1 MPKKTTEKMSRKS
14 SSIARRAL
22 GAAVVSAAILGSA
35 NIGAA
40 GLGQLTVL
48 SALGQPLQAEIE
60 LTSVSKEEAG
70 NVSVRLAPAAAF
82 RQANIEFNPS
92 LANLRFAVEQR
103 GNRQVVRITSSQPMN
118 EPFVDVLLEVSSNG
132 ARLLREYVVLLD
144 PVGSRRAQ
152 PAETAP
158 APAPAAAPAAPA
170 ARQQASRAAPA
181 AAATESAPSGDSYPV
196 KRGDTLAAIAGQVK
210 PEGVS
215 LDQMLVALQRSNP
228 NAFVGNNINR
238 LRTGQILSVPSA
250 ETARSVNNGEARRI
264 VVAQSA
270 DFNNY
275 RNRLASQVAG
285 NATGQGEGGQLASGK
300 VTSRVEEQRNTAGE
314 SRDRLQVSRSGAP
327 VSGAD
332 AEERIA
338 QEKALAEANS
348 RVKELEK
355 TVGDLQRLL
364 EIRNRDL
371 AARQNQAAAPAA
383 GEKAAAANDKPAAAA
398 VTSTAPA
405 AAATASAAP
414 PAAEAS
420 APPAATAPTPT
431 PTSTP
436 AADSAASAAAPAP
449 AAQAAKP
456 APKPAIPA
464 PPPPEPSMLDE
475 LTGNPAVLGGSALL
489 LALLAALGIT
499 RSRKAKQAKAARGTS
514 IMPTSTLK
522 TNSLFGAAGGQSVDT
537 NNSVFNSNFSPS
549 ASQLDTNEVDPV
561 AEADVYIAYGRDAQ
575 AEEILKEAL
584 RTQPDR
590 AAVRGKLLEIYAAR
604 KDLRAF
610 ETTATELFSLTKGEG
625 EEWAQAATLGL
636 SLDPANPLYASA
648 RKPSDAAEAGSKAA
662 AAGAGLAVAAS
673 AFAAENAKDAEETHG
688 NDIDFDALLNTT
700 QQSHQDEPLAADDEA
715 RQPQSTMPDLIET
728 PPAHS
733 DTPIALTDADIDTD
747 TDTDTDTDAVAA
759 DAPDLNPAPAAS
771 SAVQPEAT
779 PAAPD
784 PASNLLD
791 FDFDLDSFGKT
802 PLPTPPAA
810 QSSDEPA
817 NAEPADSRLM
827 DFKLDDLDLP
837 KPEAASASASPSLD
851 DDEFPPLELD
861 MPAKPAVGAV
871 HDEPAPLD
879 FDLSGI
885 SLDLD
890 PHGGTDAALQD
901 VPTLGE
907 TSYSNTAE
915 MATKLDLASAYQEIG
930 DREGARELL
939 EEVIKGGDSEQ
950 SEKAKVLLAKL
961 D

>member
-22 GAAVVSAAILGSA
+22 GAAVVSAAILGSVSA
-35 NIGAA
+35 SAA

-60 LTSVSKEEAG
+60 LTSVSREEVG
-70 NVSVRLAPAAAF
+70 NVSVRLAPASAF

-118 EPFVDVLLEVSSNG
+118 EPFVDVLLEVNSNG
-132 ARLLREYVVLLD
+132 TRLLREYVVLLD

-158 APAPAAAPAAPA
+158 APAATPAAPA
-170 ARQQASRAAPA
+170 ASQQASRAAPA
-181 AAATESAPSGDSYPV
+181 AGQATESAPTGDSYPV

-215 LDQMLVALQRSNP
+215 LDQMLVALQRANP
-228 NAFVGNNINR
+228 NAFVANNINR

-250 ETARSVNNGEARRI
+250 ETARSVSNGEARRI

-285 NATGQGEGGQLASGK
+285 SATGQGEGGQLASGK

-327 VSGAD
+327 ASGAD

-383 GEKAAAANDKPAAAA
+383 GEKAVAASDNPAAGAVAA
-398 VTSTAPA
+398 APA
-405 AAATASAAP
+405 ATATVGAAP

-420 APPAATAPTPT
+420 APPAVSAPTPT
-431 PTSTP
+431 PTP
-436 AADSAASAAAPAP
+436 AADNAASAAAVAP
-449 AAQAAKP
+449 AAKP

-464 PPPPEPSMLDE
+464 PPPPEPGMLEE
-475 LTGNPAVLGGSALL
+475 LTGNPAVLGGSALV

-499 RSRKAKQAKAARGTS
+499 RSRKAKQAKAIRGTS
-514 IMPTSTLK
+514 ILPTSTLK

-648 RKPSDAAEAGSKAA
+648 RKSSDAPDTGSGTAL
-662 AAGAGLAVAAS
+662 AAGAGLAAAATAS
-673 AFAAENAKDAEETHG
+673 EAKETHG
-688 NDIDFDALLNTT
+688 NEIDFDALLNTT
-700 QQSHQDEPLAADDEA
+700 QQSHQDEP
-715 RQPQSTMPDLIET
+715 
-728 PPAHS
+728 
-733 DTPIALTDADIDTD
+733 
-747 TDTDTDTDAVAA
+747 
-759 DAPDLNPAPAAS
+759 PAAGEK
-771 SAVQPEAT
+771 AGVVTTEPQ

-784 PASNLLD
+784 LMETSSAGSETPVASANPDIETVDVPDLNLTPAASPTAQPEAAPASPEPAPASPEPASNLLD
-791 FDFDLDSFGKT
+791 FDFDLDSFGKA
-802 PLPTPPAA
+802 PLSTPPAA
-810 QSSDEPA
+810 QAHDEPPGA
-817 NAEPADSRLM
+817 APADSRLM
-827 DFKLDDLDLP
+827 DFKLDDLDLS
-837 KPEAASASASPSLD
+837 KPDTASASGMSSQD

-861 MPAKPAVGAV
+861 VPAKPAAAAI
-871 HDEPAPLD
+871 HEESAPMD

-907 TSYSNTAE
+907 TSYSNAAE

>member
-132 ARLLREYVVLLD
+132 TRLLREYVVLLD

-383 GEKAAAANDKPAAAA
+383 GEKAAAANDK
-398 VTSTAPA
+398 
-405 AAATASAAP
+405 

-747 TDTDTDTDAVAA
+747 TDAVAA

-817 NAEPADSRLM
+817 DVEPADAEPADSRLM

>member
-1 MPKKTTEKMSRKS
+1 M
-14 SSIARRAL
+14 
-22 GAAVVSAAILGSA
+22 
-35 NIGAA
+35 
-40 GLGQLTVL
+40 GQLTVL

-60 LTSVSKEEAG
+60 LTSVSKDEAG

-132 ARLLREYVVLLD
+132 TRLLREYVVLLD

-158 APAPAAAPAAPA
+158 APAATPAAPA

-181 AAATESAPSGDSYPV
+181 AAPAQSTETAPGGDSYPV

-215 LDQMLVALQRSNP
+215 LDQMLVALQRANP

-250 ETARSVNNGEARRI
+250 ETARSVSNGEARRI

-285 NATGQGEGGQLASGK
+285 SATGQGEGGQLASGK
-300 VTSRVEEQRNTAGE
+300 VTSRVEEQRNTGGE

-364 EIRNRDL
+364 EIKNRDL
-371 AARQNQAAAPAA
+371 AARQNQAVAPAA
-383 GEKAAAANDKPAAAA
+383 QEKPMAANDKPAAAA
-398 VTSTAPA
+398 VAGTAPA
-405 AAATASAAP
+405 SAASATP
-414 PAAEAS
+414 PAAEAGT
-420 APPAATAPTPT
+420 PPSATAPTPT
-431 PTSTP
+431 PAPTP
-436 AADSAASAAAPAP
+436 AADNAASTAAAP

-464 PPPPEPSMLDE
+464 PPPPEPSMLEE
-475 LTGNPAVLGGSALL
+475 LAGNPAVLGGSALV

-499 RSRKAKQAKAARGTS
+499 RSRKAKQAKAIRGTS

-610 ETTATELFSLTKGEG
+610 EATATELFSLTKGEG
-625 EEWAQAATLGL
+625 EEWAQAAILGL

-648 RKPSDAAEAGSKAA
+648 RKPSDAADTGSGAA
-662 AAGAGLAVAAS
+662 LAAGAGIAAADAS
-673 AFAAENAKDAEETHG
+673 NADDAHG
-688 NDIDFDALLNTT
+688 NEIDFDALLNTT
-700 QQSHQDEPLAADDEA
+700 QQSHQDDAPAASEKIDAETTEQDAAAPDLTETPLAA
-715 RQPQSTMPDLIET
+715 SET
-728 PPAHS
+728 PVAPALPDVDGADVS
-733 DTPIALTDADIDTD
+733 DLH
-747 TDTDTDTDAVAA
+747 
-759 DAPDLNPAPAAS
+759 PAPAANH
-771 SAVQPEAT
+771 AAEPEAT
-779 PAAPD
+779 PATPE

-791 FDFDLDSFGKT
+791 FDFDLDSFGKA
-802 PLPTPPAA
+802 PPPTPPAA
-810 QSSDEPA
+810 HANDEPA
-817 NAEPADSRLM
+817 EAAPADSRLM

-837 KPEAASASASPSLD
+837 KPDAASASAAPSLD

-861 MPAKPAVGAV
+861 VPARPAETAAV
-871 HDEPAPLD
+871 HDESAPMD

-907 TSYSNTAE
+907 TSYSNAAE

-939 EEVIKGGDSEQ
+939 EEVIKGGDNEQ
-950 SEKAKVLLAKL
+950 SEKAKVLLARL

>member
-35 NIGAA
+35 AAGAA

-48 SALGQPLQAEIE
+48 SALGQPLLAEIE

-70 NVSVRLAPAAAF
+70 NVSVRLAPASAF

-118 EPFVDVLLEVSSNG
+118 EPFVDVLLEVNSNG
-132 ARLLREYVVLLD
+132 SRLLREYVVLLD
-144 PVGSRRAQ
+144 PAGSRRAQ

-158 APAPAAAPAAPA
+158 APAATPAAPA
-170 ARQQASRAAPA
+170 AQAARQPASRAAPA
-181 AAATESAPSGDSYPV
+181 AAPAAENSASGDSYPV

-215 LDQMLVALQRSNP
+215 LDQMLVALQKANP

-250 ETARSVNNGEARRI
+250 EAARSVSNSEARRI

-285 NATGQGEGGQLASGK
+285 SATGQSEGGQLASGK
-300 VTSRVEEQRNTAGE
+300 VTSRVEEQRNTASE

-327 VSGAD
+327 ASGAD

-355 TVGDLQRLL
+355 TVSDLQRLL

-383 GEKAAAANDKPAAAA
+383 EQKPAVAGDKPADTVAAN
-398 VTSTAPA
+398 TAPA
-405 AAATASAAP
+405 AAATATADPAQ
-414 PAAEAS
+414 PAAVAT
-420 APPAATAPTPT
+420 PPV
-431 PTSTP
+431 
-436 AADSAASAAAPAP
+436 AAAPAP
-449 AAQAAKP
+449 AADNAASTAAAAPAAAKP
-456 APKPAIPA
+456 APKPVIPA
-464 PPPPEPSMLDE
+464 PPPPEPSMLEE
-475 LTGNPAVLGGSALL
+475 LAGNPAVLGGSALV

-499 RSRKAKQAKAARGTS
+499 RSRKAKQAKAVRGTS

-537 NNSVFNSNFSPS
+537 SNSVFNSNFSPS

-610 ETTATELFSLTKGEG
+610 EATATELFSLTKGEG

-648 RKPSDAAEAGSKAA
+648 RKPADAPGAASGAAVA
-662 AAGAGLAVAAS
+662 AAGAGLAAAAS
-673 AFAAENAKDAEETHG
+673 ASAVEEARG
-688 NDIDFDALLNTT
+688 NEIDFDALLNTT
-700 QQSHQDEPLAADDEA
+700 QQSHQEETPAA
-715 RQPQSTMPDLIET
+715 RQEASEPQS
-728 PPAHS
+728 A
-733 DTPIALTDADIDTD
+733 
-747 TDTDTDTDAVAA
+747 
-759 DAPDLNPAPAAS
+759 APDLMETPELDINAPLAS
-771 SAVQPEAT
+771 
-779 PAAPD
+779 AAPD
-784 PASNLLD
+784 SLEVNAPHLSPAPSASAETQPKPAAAPEPASNLLD
-791 FDFDLDSFGKT
+791 FDFDLDSFGKA

-810 QSSDEPA
+810 PSGD
-817 NAEPADSRLM
+817 EPADSRLM

-837 KPEAASASASPSLD
+837 KPDAASAAATPSLD

-861 MPAKPAVGAV
+861 VPAKPAAPASL
-871 HDEPAPLD
+871 HDESAPMD

-939 EEVIKGGDSEQ
+939 EEVIRGGDSEQ
-950 SEKAKVLLAKL
+950 SEKARALLQKL

>member
-35 NIGAA
+35 SAGAA
-40 GLGQLTVL
+40 GLGQLSVL

-132 ARLLREYVVLLD
+132 TRLLREYVVLLD

-158 APAPAAAPAAPA
+158 APAAAPAAPA

-181 AAATESAPSGDSYPV
+181 AAAAESAPSGDSYPV

-215 LDQMLVALQRSNP
+215 LDQMLVALQRANP

-250 ETARSVNNGEARRI
+250 ETARSVSNGEAQRI

-285 NATGQGEGGQLASGK
+285 SATGQGEGGQLASGK
-300 VTSRVEEQRNTAGE
+300 VTSRIEEKRNTAGE

-327 VSGAD
+327 ASCAD

-383 GEKAAAANDKPAAAA
+383 GEKATAANDKPAAAA

-414 PAAEAS
+414 PAAEAI

-431 PTSTP
+431 PTP
-436 AADSAASAAAPAP
+436 AADNAASAAAPAP

-648 RKPSDAAEAGSKAA
+648 RKPSDAPEAGSKAA
-662 AAGAGLAVAAS
+662 VAGAGLAAAAS
-673 AFAAENAKDAEETHG
+673 AFAAENAEGAEETHG

-700 QQSHQDEPLAADDEA
+700 QQSHEDEPLAADDEA
-715 RQPQSTMPDLIET
+715 RQPQSTTPDLIEM

-733 DTPIALTDADIDTD
+733 DAPIALTDIDTD
-747 TDTDTDTDAVAA
+747 ADAVAA
-759 DAPDLNPAPAAS
+759 DTPDLNPAPAAS
-771 SAVQPEAT
+771 SAVPPEAT
-779 PAAPD
+779 PAAPE

-810 QSSDEPA
+810 QSSDKPGDV
-817 NAEPADSRLM
+817 EPADSRLM

-871 HDEPAPLD
+871 HDEPAPMD

>member
-1 MPKKTTEKMSRKS
+1 M
-14 SSIARRAL
+14 
-22 GAAVVSAAILGSA
+22 
-35 NIGAA
+35 
-40 GLGQLTVL
+40 GQLTVL

-132 ARLLREYVVLLD
+132 TRLLREYVVLLD

-158 APAPAAAPAAPA
+158 APAATPAAPA

-181 AAATESAPSGDSYPV
+181 AAPAAEAAASGDSYPV

-215 LDQMLVALQRSNP
+215 LDQMLVALQRANP

-238 LRTGQILSVPSA
+238 LRTGQILSVPNA
-250 ETARSVNNGEARRI
+250 EAARSVSNGEARRI

-285 NATGQGEGGQLASGK
+285 SATGQGEGGQLASGK
-300 VTSRVEEQRNTAGE
+300 VTSRVEEQRNTGGE
-314 SRDRLQVSRSGAP
+314 TRDRLQVSRSGAP

-364 EIRNRDL
+364 EIKNRDL

-383 GEKAAAANDKPAAAA
+383 QEKPAAASDQPAAAA
-398 VTSTAPA
+398 V
-405 AAATASAAP
+405 ASAAPASAASATP
-414 PAAEAS
+414 PAAEAG
-420 APPAATAPTPT
+420 APLAATTPTPT
-431 PTSTP
+431 PAP
-436 AADSAASAAAPAP
+436 AADNAAAAAAP

-456 APKPAIPA
+456 ASKPAVPA
-464 PPPPEPSMLDE
+464 PPPPPEPGMLEE
-475 LTGNPAVLGGSALL
+475 LTGNPAVLGGSALV

-499 RSRKAKQAKAARGTS
+499 RSRKAKQAKAIRGTS

-610 ETTATELFSLTKGEG
+610 EATATELFSLTKGEG
-625 EEWAQAATLGL
+625 EEWAQAAILGL
-636 SLDPANPLYASA
+636 SLDPTNPLYASA
-648 RKPSDAAEAGSKAA
+648 RKPSDGLDTGAGAGL
-662 AAGAGLAVAAS
+662 AAGAGLGATAAAS
-673 AFAAENAKDAEETHG
+673 AADEAHG
-688 NDIDFDALLNTT
+688 NEIDFDALLNTT
-700 QQSHQDEPLAADDEA
+700 QQSHQDDAPTAGEKADVEPSGQQPAASDLTETPLASSEMPVAPALPDVDSADV
-715 RQPQSTMPDLIET
+715 PDLH
-728 PPAHS
+728 A
-733 DTPIALTDADIDTD
+733 
-747 TDTDTDTDAVAA
+747 
-759 DAPDLNPAPAAS
+759 APAAGP
-771 SAVQPEAT
+771 AADPEAT
-779 PAAPD
+779 PATPE

-802 PLPTPPAA
+802 PPPTPPAVHA
-810 QSSDEPA
+810 DEEPA
-817 NAEPADSRLM
+817 EAAPADSRLM

-837 KPEAASASASPSLD
+837 KPDAASASAAPSLD

-861 MPAKPAVGAV
+861 VPGRPAETAAV
-871 HDEPAPLD
+871 HDESAPMD

-907 TSYSNTAE
+907 TSYSNAAE

-939 EEVIKGGDSEQ
+939 EEVIKGGDNEQ

>member
-1 MPKKTTEKMSRKS
+1 MPKKITENMSGKS

-35 NIGAA
+35 GAGAA

-70 NVSVRLAPAAAF
+70 NVSVRLAPASAF

-132 ARLLREYVVLLD
+132 TRLLREYVVLLD

-158 APAPAAAPAAPA
+158 APAATPAAPA

-181 AAATESAPSGDSYPV
+181 AAQANETAPSGDSYPV

-215 LDQMLVALQRSNP
+215 LDQMLVALQRANP

-250 ETARSVNNGEARRI
+250 ETARSVSNGEARRI

-285 NATGQGEGGQLASGK
+285 SASGQGEGGQLASGK

-327 VSGAD
+327 VSGTD

-364 EIRNRDL
+364 EIKNRDL

-383 GEKAAAANDKPAAAA
+383 QEKAVPATDQPAAAA
-398 VTSTAPA
+398 VASAAPA
-405 AAATASAAP
+405 AAAPAGATP

-420 APPAATAPTPT
+420 APPAATTPT
-431 PTSTP
+431 PAPTP
-436 AADSAASAAAPAP
+436 AADNAASAATAAP
-449 AAQAAKP
+449 AAQAVKP
-456 APKPAIPA
+456 TPKPAIPA
-464 PPPPEPSMLDE
+464 PPPPEPSMLEE
-475 LTGNPAVLGGSALL
+475 LTGNPVVLGGSALV

-499 RSRKAKQAKAARGTS
+499 RSRKAKQAKAASNTS

-610 ETTATELFSLTKGEG
+610 EATATELFSLTKGEG
-625 EEWAQAATLGL
+625 EEWSQAATLGL

-648 RKPSDAAEAGSKAA
+648 RKPSDAPDTGSGAA
-662 AAGAGLAVAAS
+662 LASGAGLAAAAVASTAS
-673 AFAAENAKDAEETHG
+673 AAEETHG
-688 NDIDFDALLNTT
+688 NEIDFDALLNTT
-700 QQSHQDEPLAADDEA
+700 QQAHQDELPAASETAGTETPEQQPAAPDLTETPLAASETPVAPALPDVDSA
-715 RQPQSTMPDLIET
+715 DVPDLHT
-728 PPAHS
+728 
-733 DTPIALTDADIDTD
+733 
-747 TDTDTDTDAVAA
+747 
-759 DAPDLNPAPAAS
+759 APAAS
-771 SAVQPEAT
+771 HAAEPEAT
-779 PAAPD
+779 PATPE

-791 FDFDLDSFGKT
+791 FDFDLDSFGKA
-802 PLPTPPAA
+802 PLPTSPAA
-810 QSSDEPA
+810 HADDEPDEA
-817 NAEPADSRLM
+817 APADSRLM

-837 KPEAASASASPSLD
+837 KPDAASASATPSLD

-861 MPAKPAVGAV
+861 VPARPAATAAAAV
-871 HDEPAPLD
+871 HDESAPMD

-939 EEVIKGGDSEQ
+939 EEVIKGGDNEQ

>member
-14 SSIARRAL
+14 SSLARRAL

-35 NIGAA
+35 SAGAA

-48 SALGQPLQAEIE
+48 SALGQSLQAEIE

-82 RQANIEFNPS
+82 RQANIEFSPS

-132 ARLLREYVVLLD
+132 TRLLREYVVLLD

-158 APAPAAAPAAPA
+158 APAQAATPAAPA

-181 AAATESAPSGDSYPV
+181 AAQSTEAAPSGDSYPV

-215 LDQMLVALQRSNP
+215 LDQMLVALQRANP
-228 NAFVGNNINR
+228 NAFAGNNINR

-250 ETARSVNNGEARRI
+250 EAARSVSNGEARRI

-275 RNRLASQVAG
+275 RTGLASQVAG
-285 NATGQGEGGQLASGK
+285 SATGQGEGGQLASGK

-327 VSGAD
+327 VSGPD

-383 GEKAAAANDKPAAAA
+383 GEKAAAASDKPAAAA
-398 VTSTAPA
+398 VAGAAPA
-405 AAATASAAP
+405 AAASALP
-414 PAAEAS
+414 PSTDAGPVPAAS
-420 APPAATAPTPT
+420 APTPAPTPA
-431 PTSTP
+431 P
-436 AADSAASAAAPAP
+436 APDNAGSAAAGP
-449 AAQAAKP
+449 AAKP

-464 PPPPEPSMLDE
+464 PPPPPEPGMLE
-475 LTGNPAVLGGSALL
+475 ALAGNPAVLGGSALV

-499 RSRKAKQAKAARGTS
+499 RSRKARQAQAIRGTS

-537 NNSVFNSNFSPS
+537 SNSVFNSNFSPS

-610 ETTATELFSLTKGEG
+610 ETTATELFSLTRGEG

-648 RKPSDAAEAGSKAA
+648 RKPSDAPDAGPVLALAAGTGLAA
-662 AAGAGLAVAAS
+662 AATAS
-673 AFAAENAKDAEETHG
+673 AANDTHG
-688 NDIDFDALLNTT
+688 SEIDFDALLNTT
-700 QQSHQDEPLAADDEA
+700 QQSHPDEPHTASENAGAGASDPQPEAPGLAETSLAGSETTVALAD
-715 RQPQSTMPDLIET
+715 PDVE
-728 PPAHS
+728 S
-733 DTPIALTDADIDTD
+733 
-747 TDTDTDTDAVAA
+747 A
-759 DAPDLNPAPAAS
+759 DAPDTNPAHAGSPAS
-771 SAVQPEAT
+771 QPEAA
-779 PAAPD
+779 PASPES
-784 PASNLLD
+784 ASNLLD
-791 FDFDLDSFGKT
+791 FDFDLDSFGKA

-810 QSSDEPA
+810 HADDEQGDEPA
-817 NAEPADSRLM
+817 EAAPADSRLM
-827 DFKLDDLDLP
+827 EFKLDGLDLP
-837 KPEAASASASPSLD
+837 KPDAASASATPSLD

-861 MPAKPAVGAV
+861 VPAKPASTAAV
-871 HDEPAPLD
+871 HDESAPMD

>member
-1 MPKKTTEKMSRKS
+1 M
-14 SSIARRAL
+14 
-22 GAAVVSAAILGSA
+22 VSAAMLGSA
-35 NIGAA
+35 GAGAA

-70 NVSVRLAPAAAF
+70 NISVRLAPAAAF

-132 ARLLREYVVLLD
+132 TRLLREYVVLLD

-158 APAPAAAPAAPA
+158 APAATAAAPA

-181 AAATESAPSGDSYPV
+181 PAQATETAPGGDSYPV

-215 LDQMLVALQRSNP
+215 LDQMLVALQRANP

-250 ETARSVNNGEARRI
+250 ETARSVSNGEARRI

-285 NATGQGEGGQLASGK
+285 SATGQGEGGQLASGK

-327 VSGAD
+327 VAGAD

-383 GEKAAAANDKPAAAA
+383 GEKAVAASDKPAAAA
-398 VTSTAPA
+398 VASAAP
-405 AAATASAAP
+405 AATASAAP

-420 APPAATAPTPT
+420 TPPAATAPTPT
-431 PTSTP
+431 PTPTP
-436 AADSAASAAAPAP
+436 AADNAAAAAP

-464 PPPPEPSMLDE
+464 PPPPPEPGMLEE
-475 LTGNPAVLGGSALL
+475 LTGNPAVLGGSALV

-499 RSRKAKQAKAARGTS
+499 RSRKAKQAKAASGSS

-648 RKPSDAAEAGSKAA
+648 RKPSDAPDAGVAL
-662 AAGAGLAVAAS
+662 AAGAGFAAAATAS
-673 AFAAENAKDAEETHG
+673 AAAESHG
-688 NDIDFDALLNTT
+688 NEIDFDALLNTT
-700 QQSHQDEPLAADDEA
+700 QQSHQDEALTSSDKAAAETTEPQPAAPGLTETSPADSEA
-715 RQPQSTMPDLIET
+715 PVASTDPVIETIDVPDL
-728 PPAHS
+728 
-733 DTPIALTDADIDTD
+733 D
-747 TDTDTDTDAVAA
+747 
-759 DAPDLNPAPAAS
+759 PAPAAS
-771 SAVQPEAT
+771 PTAQPEAA
-779 PAAPD
+779 PASPE

-791 FDFDLDSFGKT
+791 FDFDLDSFGKA

-810 QSSDEPA
+810 QADDEPA
-817 NAEPADSRLM
+817 EDAPANSRLM

-837 KPEAASASASPSLD
+837 KPDAAPAGATPSLD

-861 MPAKPAVGAV
+861 VPARPAAATSV
-871 HDEPAPLD
+871 HDESTPMD

>member
-35 NIGAA
+35 SAGAA

-82 RQANIEFNPS
+82 RQANIEFSPS

-132 ARLLREYVVLLD
+132 TRLLREYVVLLD

-158 APAPAAAPAAPA
+158 APAQAATPAAPA

-181 AAATESAPSGDSYPV
+181 AAQSTEAAPSGDSYPV

-215 LDQMLVALQRSNP
+215 LDQMLVALQRANP
-228 NAFVGNNINR
+228 NAFAGNNINR

-250 ETARSVNNGEARRI
+250 EAARSVSNGEARRI

-275 RNRLASQVAG
+275 RTRLASQVAG
-285 NATGQGEGGQLASGK
+285 SATGQGEGGQLASGK

-327 VSGAD
+327 VSGPD

-383 GEKAAAANDKPAAAA
+383 GEKAAAASDKPAAAA
-398 VTSTAPA
+398 VAGAAPA
-405 AAATASAAP
+405 AAASAVP
-414 PAAEAS
+414 PSTEAGPVPAAS
-420 APPAATAPTPT
+420 APTP
-431 PTSTP
+431 
-436 AADSAASAAAPAP
+436 APAP
-449 AAQAAKP
+449 APDNAGSAAAGPAAKP

-464 PPPPEPSMLDE
+464 TPLPPEPGMLE
-475 LTGNPAVLGGSALL
+475 ALAGNPAVLGGSALV

-499 RSRKAKQAKAARGTS
+499 RSRKARQAQAIRGTS

-537 NNSVFNSNFSPS
+537 SNSVFNSNFSPS

-610 ETTATELFSLTKGEG
+610 ETTATELFSLTRGEG

-648 RKPSDAAEAGSKAA
+648 RKPSDAPDAGPGLAL
-662 AAGAGLAVAAS
+662 AAGAGLAAAAATAS
-673 AFAAENAKDAEETHG
+673 ADDDTHG
-688 NDIDFDALLNTT
+688 SEIDFDALLNTT
-700 QQSHQDEPLAADDEA
+700 QQSHPDEPRTASENAGAGAPEAPGLAQGSLADSETTVALAD
-715 RQPQSTMPDLIET
+715 PDVES
-728 PPAHS
+728 A
-733 DTPIALTDADIDTD
+733 DVTD
-747 TDTDTDTDAVAA
+747 
-759 DAPDLNPAPAAS
+759 PNPAPAAS
-771 SAVQPEAT
+771 PASQPEAA
-779 PAAPD
+779 PAAPES
-784 PASNLLD
+784 ASNLLD

-810 QSSDEPA
+810 HADDEQGDEQNDEPA
-817 NAEPADSRLM
+817 EAAPADSRLM
-827 DFKLDDLDLP
+827 EFKLDGLDLP
-837 KPEAASASASPSLD
+837 KPDAASTSGAPSLD

-861 MPAKPAVGAV
+861 VPAKPASTAAV
-871 HDEPAPLD
+871 HDESAPMD

-890 PHGGTDAALQD
+890 SHGGTDAALQD

>member
-1 MPKKTTEKMSRKS
+1 MPKKTTEKMSRKP

-35 NIGAA
+35 SAGAA

-60 LTSVSKEEAG
+60 LTSVSREEVG

-103 GNRQVVRITSSQPMN
+103 GNRQVVRITSTQPMN
-118 EPFVDVLLEVSSNG
+118 EPFVDVLLEVNSNG
-132 ARLLREYVVLLD
+132 TRLLREYVVLLD

-158 APAPAAAPAAPA
+158 APAAPQAAPA
-170 ARQQASRAAPA
+170 ARQQASRTAPA
-181 AAATESAPSGDSYPV
+181 PAQASENAASGDSYPV

-215 LDQMLVALQRSNP
+215 LDQMLVALQRANP

-250 ETARSVNNGEARRI
+250 EAARSVSNGEARRI

-285 NATGQGEGGQLASGK
+285 SATGQGEGGQLASGK

-314 SRDRLQVSRSGAP
+314 SLDRLQVSRSGAP
-327 VSGAD
+327 ASGAD

-371 AARQNQAAAPAA
+371 AARQNQAAAPAT
-383 GEKAAAANDKPAAAA
+383 GDKVAAANDKPAAAA
-398 VTSTAPA
+398 VAGTAPA
-405 AAATASAAP
+405 AAATTSPVSP
-414 PAAEAS
+414 PVEAS
-420 APPAATAPTPT
+420 TPPAATAPTPA
-431 PTSTP
+431 PTP
-436 AADSAASAAAPAP
+436 AAENAASVAAAPP

-464 PPPPEPSMLDE
+464 PPAPEPGMLEE
-475 LTGNPAVLGGSALL
+475 LSGNPAVLGGSALV

-499 RSRKAKQAKAARGTS
+499 RSRKAKQAKAIRGTS

-610 ETTATELFSLTKGEG
+610 EATATELFSLTKGEG

-648 RKPSDAAEAGSKAA
+648 RKPSDAADVNAGAGAA
-662 AAGAGLAVAAS
+662 LAAGAGLAAAATASSS
-673 AFAAENAKDAEETHG
+673 AAADDAHSNE
-688 NDIDFDALLNTT
+688 IDFDALLNTT
-700 QQSHQDEPLAADDEA
+700 QQSHQDEPSADSQTASAATTEPQPTAPDQTETSLASNDKPVASIDPHVGMDDA
-715 RQPQSTMPDLIET
+715 S
-728 PPAHS
+728 
-733 DTPIALTDADIDTD
+733 
-747 TDTDTDTDAVAA
+747 
-759 DAPDLNPAPAAS
+759 DLNPVPPASLTA
-771 SAVQPEAT
+771 QPEAA
-779 PAAPD
+779 PASPE

-791 FDFDLDSFGKT
+791 FDFDLDSFGKA

-810 QSSDEPA
+810 QSDHEPA
-817 NAEPADSRLM
+817 DVAPADSRLM

-837 KPEAASASASPSLD
+837 KPDTASASATPNLD

-861 MPAKPAVGAV
+861 VPGRPAAADAA
-871 HDEPAPLD
+871 HDESAPMD

-885 SLDLD
+885 SLDLE
-890 PHGGTDAALQD
+890 PHGGANAALQD

-907 TSYSNTAE
+907 TSYSSAAE

-939 EEVIKGGDSEQ
+939 EEVIKGGDNEQ